1 MRLSSYFLLIFLCF
15 ISNSLLAKAPVFTE
29 KDYTTHPPR
38 IIRVCC
44 AFGTNLQLSY
54 IPGAKL
60 NPLTSVEILGNH
72 HYLGDKQERNGILY
86 TRRGGFID
94 IGHLRDYID
103 WTAYLYNLAKKSQQD
118 GALHIRLAF
127 EAGEKSLIIKVPA
140 TEDEEDVINLAG
152 RIAYDLS
159 IWHEITSWFGASAVP
174 LVSEKFSSF
183 SVEDA
188 YSNLLGTKIAAKAI
202 LSDLPYEQA
211 VTNIIQETL
220 SDLEVVPTKEE
231 TIQAFEAVRDVW
243 WTRKIPLPNNK
254 MMMYRNVGVYPTVSP
269 MLVPGWESKPKT
281 PIQLTVPESTHDG
294 IPLSE
299 YYTLIF
305 DLNHKVPVSKIFPGR
320 TARSVNQRDFPEIIA
335 YMSADMERKKFHLF
349 K

>member
-15 ISNSLLAKAPVFTE
+15 ISDFLLAKAPVFKE
-29 KDYTTHPPR
+29 KDYANHPPR
-38 IIRVCC
+38 IIRTCC
-44 AFGTNLQLSY
+44 AFGTKLQLSY

-60 NPLTSVEILGNH
+60 NHLTSVEIMGNH
-72 HYLGDKQERNGILY
+72 HYLGDKEEKNGVLY
-86 TRRGGFID
+86 TRRGGFLD

-118 GALHIRLAF
+118 GAILIQLAF
-127 EAGEKSLIIKVPA
+127 EAGEKSLIINVPA
-140 TEDEEDVINLAG
+140 NENEEDVINLAG

-159 IWHEITSWFGASAVP
+159 IWHEITSWFGATAVP

-188 YSNLLGTKIAAKAI
+188 YSNLLGTKIGAKAI

-211 VTNIIQETL
+211 VTKMIQETL
-220 SDLEVVPTKEE
+220 SDLEVVPAKEE
-231 TIQAFEAVRDVW
+231 TIQAFEAVRNVW
-243 WTRKIPLPNNK
+243 WTRKKPLPNNK

-269 MLVPGWESKPKT
+269 MIAPGWESQSNT
-281 PIQLTVPESTHDG
+281 PVLLAVPESTHDG

-305 DLNHKVPVSKIFPGR
+305 ELNLKVPVSKIFPGR
-320 TARSVNQRDFPEIIA
+320 TVRTVNQRDFPEIIA
-335 YMSADMERKKFHLF
+335 YLTADMQKKNFHLY